1 MDKQR
6 LIIFFISGEFLLY
19 DLVVSVYQL
28 HQGRFSGKLTSVF
41 FHTSLSG
48 VIPTFAIPGH
58 LTLTFKIIIP
68 VAMKILDQTQ
78 IKQKIKRL
86 AIEILENNFE
96 EKSIILAGIN
106 NNGTG
111 FARLLEKELKKI
123 TAIKIQLVT
132 IRLNPAAPLSAPIE
146 MDIAVE
152 HLKGKTIIVVDDVA
166 NTGRTIFYACKP
178 ILDIIPKKLEVAVLV
193 DRKHKTFPIYPKYV
207 GVSLATTLKEDIDLK
222 IHQKE
227 EWGVFLN

>member
-1 MDKQR
+1 
-6 LIIFFISGEFLLY
+6 
-19 DLVVSVYQL
+19 
-28 HQGRFSGKLTSVF
+28 
-41 FHTSLSG
+41 
-48 VIPTFAIPGH
+48 
-58 LTLTFKIIIP
+58 
-68 VAMKILDQTQ
+68 MKILDQAQ

-96 EKSIILAGIN
+96 EKAIVLAGIN

-111 FARLLEKELKKI
+111 FAKLLEKELKKI
-123 TAIKIQLVT
+123 TEIKIQIAT
-132 IRLNPAAPLSAPIE
+132 IRVNPAAPLSSEIE
-146 MDIAVE
+146 INTPVE
-152 HLKGKTIIVVDDVA
+152 SLKGKTVIVVDDVA

-222 IHQKE
+222 ILNTE